1 MADRHFIPV
10 QPVAGAYE
18 HGVILSGLQVVEEAF
33 PLMEEGMHIAKRM
46 IARLEMHVLR
56 RDGRREHE
64 RGNDEMAE

>member
-1 MADRHFIPV
+1 
-10 QPVAGAYE
+10 
-18 HGVILSGLQVVEEAF
+18 
-33 PLMEEGMHIAKRM
+33 MEEGMHIAKRM